1 MDDSIIKALEAL
13 GLSAERIA
21 RLAELITGVK
31 DRVRSEGLVTR
42 KKAPV
47 VIGKQPKPRRT
58 LRVTYRPKGTGPTVA
73 QEIARLETR
82 LTREIPYWQR
92 RSYEARLDGL
102 LRTGKTYQESASET
116 LAAIDR
122 ERGRR
127 KKVT

>member
-47 VIGKQPKPRRT
+47 VVGKQPKPRRT
-58 LRVTYRPKGTGPTVA
+58 IRVTYRPKGMGPTVA
-73 QEIARLETR
+73 QEITTLETR
-82 LTREIPYWQR
+82 LTRDLPPWQR
-92 RSYEARLDGL
+92 RNYEARVDAL
-102 LRTGKTYQESASET
+102 LRTGKTPQEAASET
-116 LAAIDR
+116 LAVIDR
-122 ERGRR
+122 ERGRKR
-127 KKVT
+127 AT